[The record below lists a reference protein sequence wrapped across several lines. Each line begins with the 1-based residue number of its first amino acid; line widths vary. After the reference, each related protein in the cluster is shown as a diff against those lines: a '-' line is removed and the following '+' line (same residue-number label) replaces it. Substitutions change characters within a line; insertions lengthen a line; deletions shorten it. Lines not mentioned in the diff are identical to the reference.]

1 MKRPEG
7 LQMTRNELDHL
18 MNVLK
23 EHIDDAVKREMEA
36 VRDIVKLEA
45 ERLVRDFSD
54 EALRNVIRRIIE
66 QRLFVHAEIRLDE
79 KS

>member
-1 MKRPEG
+1 
-7 LQMTRNELDHL
+7 MTRNELDHL

-45 ERLVRDFSD
+45 ERLVRDLSD